1 MDMKSVL
8 EVMKYKNE
16 VIMRFDSK
24 GYKDQMIKQSNCDC
38 RIVWNHTTWYEI
50 TLWISANWQMYL
62 SN

>member
-1 MDMKSVL
+1 MKSVL

-38 RIVWNHTTWYEI
+38 RIV
-50 TLWISANWQMYL
+50 
-62 SN
+62 